1 MIYKDFLIEVFF
13 YLKIPYM
20 CNLPKHHKIIYI
32 NKNSLINLKN
42 VLLLHNYSIKCI
54 LVILFIF

>member
-13 YLKIPYM
+13 YLKIPHM

-32 NKNSLINLKN
+32 SKNSLINLKN